1 MTIGGTAATSVT
13 VVSGTSITCT
23 APAHAALRETS
34 SLWVRASMP
43 STVTSAWCTSMRFT
57 AVQRWPEFA
66 AAAIEDLRWLGLKWS
81 EGPDVGGP
89 HASYVQSQRLPWF
102 REVWQRLHAT
112 GTIYPCDKSR
122 KDVERSLTA
131 PHAEDDA
138 EPIFPP
144 ALRAPLG
151 AGREARE
158 PGPTNW
164 RFRVPDGENIAF
176 VDALQGPQAFVAGRD
191 FGDFLVWRKDG
202 FPAYK
207 LAVVADDH
215 AMGVTEVVRG
225 ADLLLSTAR
234 QLLLYRALGW
244 TAPSWAHA
252 PLIVDADLHPNIMR
266 SISLV
271 APGAPIYPLGPEQTL
286 RVGVLHSISPTGY
299 VPFKLRAQS
308 VETICHGLFGGQA
321 LRAAVAALK
330 AGVPGAG
337 FTVPWLCGDPA
348 NARRTGPAGS
358 RTPGRA
364 PPTRTR

>member
-1 MTIGGTAATSVT
+1 MTRGRIAPTPTGYLHVGHARTFALAAARAA
-13 VVSGTSITCT
+13 SGTLIYRTEDLDVSRC
-23 APAHAALRETS
+23 P
-34 SLWVRASMP
+34 
-43 STVTSAWCTSMRFT
+43 
-57 AVQRWPEFA
+57 PEFA

-102 REVWQRLHAT
+102 RDVWSQLQAS

-144 ALRAPLG
+144 TLRPAPD

-164 RFRVPDGENIAF
+164 RFRVPDGETIAF

-202 FPAYK
+202 FPAYE

-215 AMGVTEVVRG
+215 AMGITEVVRG
-225 ADLLLSTAR
+225 SDLLLSTAR
-234 QLLLYRALGW
+234 QLLLYQALGW
-244 TAPSWAHA
+244 TAPTWAHA
-252 PLIVDADLHPNIMR
+252 SLIVDADGKRLAKR
-266 SISLV
+266 TAGLSIRELRQKGKTPAEV
-271 APGAPIYPLGPEQTL
+271 LTAPL
-286 RVGVLHSISPTGY
+286 REL
-299 VPFKLRAQS
+299 LA
-308 VETICHGLFGGQA
+308 
-321 LRAAVAALK
+321 
-330 AGVPGAG
+330 
-337 FTVPWLCGDPA
+337 
-348 NARRTGPAGS
+348 
-358 RTPGRA
+358 
-364 PPTRTR
+364 